1 MTLSHVNVTKRSL
14 NQFAQSILAIGDLLV
29 KRLETL
35 SFGQFLVTACQIA
48 HNAHVQIPKYLHNF
62 GDRSVSRATAVLLKF
77 VVLSG
82 PNRFCYMYF

>member
-14 NQFAQSILAIGDLLV
+14 RPFAPSCLGIGDLLV
-29 KRLETL
+29 KRVEMQ
-35 SFGQFLVTACQIA
+35 SFGQFLVAACQLA
-48 HNAHVQIPKYLHNF
+48 HNADVQIPKYLHNF

>member
-1 MTLSHVNVTKRSL
+1 MTLSHVNVTRRSL
-14 NQFAQSILAIGDLLV
+14 RPFALNFFGIGDLLV
-29 KRLETL
+29 KRVETL
-35 SFGQFLVTACQIA
+35 TFGQFLVAACQLA
-48 HNAHVQIPKYLHNF
+48 HNAVVQIPKYLHNF

>member
-1 MTLSHVNVTKRSL
+1 MTASHVNVTKPSL
-14 NQFAQSILAIGDLLV
+14 RAFALSFFGIGDLLV
-29 KRLETL
+29 KRVDSL
-35 SFGQFLVTACQIA
+35 SFGQFLVAACQLA
-48 HNAHVQIPKYLHNF
+48 HNADVQIPKYLHNF

>member
-1 MTLSHVNVTKRSL
+1 MNVTKPSL
-14 NQFAQSILAIGDLLV
+14 RAFVLHFLGIGDLLV
-29 KRLETL
+29 KRVDSL
-35 SFGQFLVTACQIA
+35 SFGQFLVAACQLA
-48 HNAHVQIPKYLHNF
+48 HNADVQIPKYLHNF

>member
-1 MTLSHVNVTKRSL
+1 MTSSHVNVTKRSL
-14 NQFAQSILAIGDLLV
+14 RPFALSFLGIGDLLV
-29 KRLETL
+29 KRADSL
-35 SFGQFLVTACQIA
+35 SFGEFLVAACQLA